1 MAKPAP
7 VRFVR
12 AASTCFAIVAL
23 HAAGFA

>member
-1 MAKPAP
+1 MAKPAS

-12 AASTCFAIVAL
+12 AATCFAIVAL